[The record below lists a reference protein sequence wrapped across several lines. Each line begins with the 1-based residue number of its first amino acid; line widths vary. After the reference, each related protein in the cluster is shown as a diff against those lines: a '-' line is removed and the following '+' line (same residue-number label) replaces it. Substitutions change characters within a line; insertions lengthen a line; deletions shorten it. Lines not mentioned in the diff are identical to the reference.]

1 MLIAIHLLG
10 GFCLLLLVLP
20 ALYVIILKV
29 IPAKPAA
36 FRDHDY
42 SPFISVI
49 IPAHNEE
56 DSIVPKLD
64 SLFQQSYPEDK
75 IEIIVVDDGSTDN
88 TPALLKKYGD
98 RISVKRIFPGEGKI
112 AALNLALKE
121 ARAEIIVI
129 TDADTE
135 LEKESLRALIS
146 PLQDPD
152 LGAISGRLKI
162 KGEGRSASYERAYVE
177 TEHGFRQKE
186 SLLSSVPFL
195 FGQLSAFRKETISQI
210 QSSAAVDDIEIALT
224 IKELGLRVI
233 HSEAAVVYETA
244 PVSLRGL
251 LDQKVRRGLCT
262 IEVVLRHLNLLHL
275 RSGLFSLTFFVRRVL
290 PLFLPLII
298 IACYLYIWFL
308 SGCWWVPVV
317 LFGGLGI
324 ASWLRKRDLTEY
336 MALMQVAICR
346 AWWLYLNHK
355 IPSGANWRSARPD
368 STLNSTGT

>member
-1 MLIAIHLLG
+1 M
-10 GFCLLLLVLP
+10 
-20 ALYVIILKV
+20 
-29 IPAKPAA
+29 
-36 FRDHDY
+36 
-42 SPFISVI
+42 
-49 IPAHNEE
+49 
-56 DSIVPKLD
+56 
-64 SLFQQSYPEDK
+64 
-75 IEIIVVDDGSTDN
+75 
-88 TPALLKKYGD
+88 
-98 RISVKRIFPGEGKI
+98 
-112 AALNLALKE
+112 
-121 ARAEIIVI
+121 
-129 TDADTE
+129 
-135 LEKESLRALIS
+135 RALIS
-146 PLQDPD
+146 PLHDPA

-177 TEHGFRQKE
+177 AEHGFREKE

-195 FGQLSAFRKETISQI
+195 FGQLSAFRKKTISQI

-224 IKELGLRVI
+224 IKEQGLKVI

-275 RSGLFSLTFFVRRVL
+275 RSGLFALTFFVRRVL

-298 IACYLYIWFL
+298 IVCYLYIWFL

-346 AWWLYLNHK
+346 AWWLYLNNK

-368 STLNSTGT
+368 STRNSTRR